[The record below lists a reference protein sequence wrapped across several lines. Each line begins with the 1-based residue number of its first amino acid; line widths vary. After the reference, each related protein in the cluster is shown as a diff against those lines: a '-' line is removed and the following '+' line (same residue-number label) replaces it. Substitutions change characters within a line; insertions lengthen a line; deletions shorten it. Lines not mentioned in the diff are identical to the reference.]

1 MEGVHHKRANVSTH
15 ISYRC
20 NVLTAVCMATYV
32 RHYLKAREEGEVC
45 ILYFGFTLH
54 TGSPLLLLHLLIQLC
69 QQMDL
74 LEGDKSDC
82 HRYL

>member
-15 ISYRC
+15 LSYRC
-20 NVLTAVCMATYV
+20 NVSTAVCMATYV
-32 RHYLKAREEGEVC
+32 RHYLKVRRGGGVL
-45 ILYFGFTLH
+45 ILVSPCSLA
-54 TGSPLLLLHLLIQLC
+54 PLLLLHLLIQLC
-69 QQMDL
+69 SHMDL